1 MSYWIPGMGP
11 PSTGGIDSPRGRY
24 AKMRQETDF
33 ENHPQ
38 LREWYANRK
47 ETSHEHSPLDVGEK
61 FWDTSSGDKVAAE
74 VLHNEK
80 DQHTGEIHTT
90 YRKST
95 TDGTSGTRRMT
106 WKPDEARSI
115 VVTSNERTTD

>member
-1 MSYWIPGMGP
+1 MGP
-11 PSTGGIDSPRGRY
+11 PSTGGIDNTEGRH
-24 AKMRQETDF
+24 KMLANRDIDF

-38 LREWYANRK
+38 LKEWYANRK
-47 ETSHEHSPLDVGEK
+47 ETSHEHSPLDVGDK

-74 VLHNEK
+74 VLHEEK

-90 YRKST
+90 YRRST

-106 WKPDEARSI
+106 WAGGDDARQI
-115 VVTSNERTTD
+115 RVTSNKRVTD